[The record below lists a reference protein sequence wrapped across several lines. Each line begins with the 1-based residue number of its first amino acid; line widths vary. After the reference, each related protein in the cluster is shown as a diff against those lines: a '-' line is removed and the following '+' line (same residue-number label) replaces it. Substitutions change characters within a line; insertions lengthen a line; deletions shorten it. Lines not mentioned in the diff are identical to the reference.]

1 MKNPNRIAVLFT
13 VASFIVLFPGIFL
26 PMLTITLRGDVNA
39 TFGTFGMNILNKE
52 NSILQTVAELFENG
66 NMFVAC
72 MIFFFSVM
80 IPVIKGIL
88 LIYATYSKNL
98 NIQARVYKF
107 VKSIGKWSMADV
119 MVVGVFL
126 AYLSTRSQPSQ
137 SQHRMDIMGF
147 SVDIKV
153 LLGLDSQLGYGFYF
167 FFAYCM
173 LSLLG
178 LHFFSSKKTSE
189 GPGPFSGDNR
199 PLDT

>member
-1 MKNPNRIAVLFT
+1 MKNRNNRLSIGLT
-13 VASFIVLFPGIFL
+13 LASFVVLIPGIFL

-39 TFGTFGMNILNKE
+39 SVGSFGMNILNKE
-52 NSILQTVAELFENG
+52 NSILQTVAELFENE
-66 NMFVAC
+66 NAFVAC

-80 IPVIKGIL
+80 IPVLKGFL
-88 LIYATYSKNL
+88 LLFGTYTKNL
-98 NIQARVYKF
+98 VVQNKIFTF

-137 SQHRMDIMGF
+137 SQHRTEIMGF
-147 SVDIKV
+147 PVEIKV
-153 LLGLDSQLGYGFYF
+153 LLGLDSQLGSGFYF

-178 LHFFSSKKTSE
+178 LHFFSSAKDTS
-189 GPGPFSGDNR
+189 R
-199 PLDT
+199 